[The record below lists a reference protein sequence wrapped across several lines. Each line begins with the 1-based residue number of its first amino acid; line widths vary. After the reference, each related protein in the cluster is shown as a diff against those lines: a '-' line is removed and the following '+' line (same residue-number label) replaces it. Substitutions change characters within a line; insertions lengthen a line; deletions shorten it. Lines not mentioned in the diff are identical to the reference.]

1 MAATGAWGSMGLRGT
16 GRRALS
22 RVGRGAGLA
31 PALRRMNLLTSLRY
45 LVALSEHRHFAR
57 AAQACHIT
65 QPALSNALRALE
77 QEFGT
82 PIVKR
87 ARSYAGLTPEGE
99 RVLASARRMLHEHAL
114 LQQELASS
122 FDQPQGRLQLGVVP
136 TAVPVA
142 ARFAAR
148 LQAAHPGIAPVV
160 RAMSSQEIEE
170 GLENLSLDMA
180 LGFTGRLSP
189 NGPLAVLP
197 QYAEHYF
204 LVRRLPEPQQSQG
217 AELRLGAPMRW
228 LDAARL
234 PLCLLTPEMHN
245 RSLVDQ
251 AFAKAGAVVRPVMET
266 NSVLTLALSVL
277 AGDVCSVLPGAL
289 VGAVRA
295 QGGLEALPL
304 VAPEMFTPVG
314 FMHLV
319 KGRASR
325 ALEAA
330 LALARDE
337 RWLAHAARHS
347 GALQAGEPV

>member
-1 MAATGAWGSMGLRGT
+1 
-16 GRRALS
+16 
-22 RVGRGAGLA
+22 
-31 PALRRMNLLTSLRY
+31 MNLTSLRY

-77 QEFGT
+77 KEFGM

-99 RVLASARRMLHEHAL
+99 RVLATAQRILHEHAL

-122 FDQPQGRLQLGVVP
+122 AGQPRGRLQLGVVP

-142 ARFAAR
+142 ARFAAM
-148 LQAAHPGIAPVV
+148 LQSTHPGIAPVV
-160 RAMSSQEIEE
+160 RALSSQEIEE
-170 GLENLSLDMA
+170 GLENLSLDLA
-180 LGFTGRLSP
+180 LGFTGRLAKG
-189 NGPLAVLP
+189 GPFAVLP
-197 QYAEHYF
+197 QYGEHYF
-204 LVRRLPEPQQSQG
+204 LVRRLQYPAGVAG
-217 AELRLGAPMRW
+217 AELRLGAAMRW
-228 LDAARL
+228 ADAALL

-251 AFAKAGAVVRPVMET
+251 AFAEADAAVTPVMET

-289 VGAVRA
+289 VGAVRS
-295 QGGLEALPL
+295 QGELEALPL
-304 VAPEMFTPVG
+304 VEPEMVTPVG
-314 FMHLV
+314 FIYLG
-319 KGRASR
+319 KARASR

-330 LALARDE
+330 LGLARDE
-337 RWLAHAARHS
+337 RWLREAARHS
-347 GALQAGEPV
+347 GSLKV

>member
-1 MAATGAWGSMGLRGT
+1 
-16 GRRALS
+16 
-22 RVGRGAGLA
+22 
-31 PALRRMNLLTSLRY
+31 MNLLTSFRY

-77 QEFGT
+77 KEFAT

-99 RVLASARRMLHEHAL
+99 RVLATAQRMLHEHAL

-122 FDQPQGRLQLGVVP
+122 AGQPRGQLQLGVVP

-160 RAMSSQEIEE
+160 RVLSSQEIEE
-170 GLENLSLDMA
+170 GLVNLSLDLA
-180 LGFTGRLSP
+180 LGFTGRLKEGGSF
-189 NGPLAVLP
+189 AVLP

-204 LVRRLPEPQQSQG
+204 LVRRHQG
-217 AELRLGAPMRW
+217 KRCANEAELRLGAAMRW
-228 LDAARL
+228 LDAAQL

-251 AFAKAGAVVRPVMET
+251 AFAEAGSVVQPVMET

-289 VGAVRA
+289 VGAVRS
-295 QGGLEALPL
+295 QGELEALPL
-304 VAPEMFTPVG
+304 VEPEVVTPVG
-314 FMHLV
+314 FIYLA
-319 KGRASR
+319 KARGSR
-325 ALEAA
+325 AMNAA
-330 LALARDE
+330 LALAQDPQ
-337 RWLAHAARHS
+337 WLRHAAQHS
-347 GALQAGEPV
+347 GALKP

>member
-1 MAATGAWGSMGLRGT
+1 
-16 GRRALS
+16 
-22 RVGRGAGLA
+22 
-31 PALRRMNLLTSLRY
+31 MNLLTSLRY

-142 ARFAAR
+142 ARFAAM

-180 LGFTGRLSP
+180 LGFTGRLAPS
-189 NGPLAVLP
+189 GPLAVLP

-204 LVRRLPEPQQSQG
+204 LVRRRPEPAPAG
-217 AELRLGAPMRW
+217 AATATATATAAGLRLGAPMPW
-228 LDAARL
+228 LEAARL

-251 AFAKAGAVVRPVMET
+251 AFAQAGAVVRPVMET

-295 QGGLEALPL
+295 QGELEALPL
-304 VAPEMFTPVG
+304 VAPEMVTPVG
-314 FMHLV
+314 FIYLA
-319 KGRASR
+319 KARASR

-330 LALARDE
+330 LALAQDAQ
-337 RWLAHAARHS
+337 WLAHAARHS
-347 GALQAGEPV
+347 GALQA

>member
-1 MAATGAWGSMGLRGT
+1 
-16 GRRALS
+16 
-22 RVGRGAGLA
+22 
-31 PALRRMNLLTSLRY
+31 MNLLTSLRY

-77 QEFGT
+77 KEFGT

-99 RVLASARRMLHEHAL
+99 QVLGAARRMLHEHAL

-122 FDQPQGRLQLGVVP
+122 ADKPRGRLQLGVVP

-142 ARFAAR
+142 ARFAAM

-160 RAMSSQEIEE
+160 RALSSQEIEE
-170 GLENLSLDMA
+170 GLDNLSLDIA
-180 LGFTGRLSP
+180 LGFTGRLKKG
-189 NGPLAVLP
+189 GPFAVLP
-197 QYAEHYF
+197 QYGEHYF
-204 LVRRLPEPQQSQG
+204 LVRRLQSPAG
-217 AELRLGAPMRW
+217 VPGSSLRLGAAMRW
-228 LDAARL
+228 ADAAKL

-251 AFAKAGAVVRPVMET
+251 AFAQAGSVVQPVMET

-277 AGDVCSVLPGAL
+277 AGDVCGVLPGAL
-289 VGAVRA
+289 VGAVRS
-295 QGGLEALPL
+295 QGELEALPL
-304 VAPEMFTPVG
+304 VEPEMVTPVG
-314 FMHLV
+314 FIYLG
-319 KGRASR
+319 KARASR

-330 LALARDE
+330 LELARDE
-337 RWLAHAARHS
+337 RWLREVARHS
-347 GALQAGEPV
+347 GALGD